1 MKIVHDDYTLEGLA
15 DFRPI
20 IWKILLENSWSIVR
34 SLRVLSPRHA
44 NRATKVCRFLLSFRS
59 VPYRGPVCPFFQAN
73 CEYIMKHRSD
83 IDNPEF
89 LFLPRFAHVVQD
101 LWTDEI
107 IPLLLDR
114 PSALPLAD
122 NAE

>member
-1 MKIVHDDYTLEGLA
+1 MNIVHDDYTLEELA

-20 IWKILLENSWSIVR
+20 IWKILLENSRSIVQ
-34 SLRVLSPRHA
+34 SLRGLSPKHT

-59 VPYRGPVCPFFQAN
+59 IPYRGRVCPSFQAN

-83 IDNPEF
+83 IDNPDF
-89 LFLPRFAHVVQD
+89 FFLPRFAHVVQD

>member
-1 MKIVHDDYTLEGLA
+1 MPLSHVLLLCPLLLA
-15 DFRPI
+15 R
-20 IWKILLENSWSIVR
+20 
-34 SLRVLSPRHA
+34 
-44 NRATKVCRFLLSFRS
+44 
-59 VPYRGPVCPFFQAN
+59 VCPFFQDN
-73 CEYIMKHRSD
+73 CEYIMKHRCD
-83 IDNPEF
+83 VDNPEF

-107 IPLLLDR
+107 IPVLLDH